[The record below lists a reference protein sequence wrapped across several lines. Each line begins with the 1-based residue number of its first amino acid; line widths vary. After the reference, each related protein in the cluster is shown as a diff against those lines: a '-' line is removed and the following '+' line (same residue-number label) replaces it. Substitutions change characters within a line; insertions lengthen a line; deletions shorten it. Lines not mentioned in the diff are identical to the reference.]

1 MILDRIR
8 ISMDELL
15 QRINKS
21 KLRLQSISNLPIS
34 FSLMKTSF
42 SSGLT
47 KEDIVM
53 ISLGWM
59 GNNKVSFE
67 TTSL

>member
-1 MILDRIR
+1 MLDRIS

-42 SSGLT
+42 ISGLT